1 MIRLLLSKNAL
12 RDVDLLRKINDDKT
26 LLSIMPIEI
35 TGKSFSK
42 LDVSKVIAMMIIQ
55 IKFL

>member
-1 MIRLLLSKNAL
+1 MIKLLLSKNLL
-12 RDVDLLRKINDDKT
+12 RTVDLLRKINDDKT
-26 LLSIMPIEI
+26 LLSIMSFEI